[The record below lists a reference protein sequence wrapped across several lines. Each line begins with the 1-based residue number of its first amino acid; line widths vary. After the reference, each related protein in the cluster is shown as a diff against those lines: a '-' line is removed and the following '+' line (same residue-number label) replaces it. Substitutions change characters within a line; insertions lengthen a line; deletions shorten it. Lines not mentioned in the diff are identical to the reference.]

1 MVDQGRLRE
10 VSWLELFPWLRIV
23 SALRLAFS
31 PSLLV
36 LGAIGIVATIAG
48 WSVIGGL
55 PIYEQSEDAT
65 TRAIATN
72 IDDWPWESSLDDRG
86 GIPEDPEDIYLSPFL
101 DAWRILSGPFARI
114 FDPNLT
120 FRPFTLLLALALW
133 ALLVWSLFGAAI
145 TRIAAVALAR
155 GDRLGFRAGLA
166 HGIRRWPLYF
176 GSAAIP
182 LAGVFLIAIP
192 LLLLGLLMRLDF
204 FVFLGSLIWPLALL
218 AGFVTALLL
227 VGLFVGWPL
236 MWATISVE
244 ATDPFDALSRSYSY
258 AFHRPIRYLFYV
270 IVAAALALLGWLIVA
285 LFAHLIIELS
295 YWGISLGATAEQVQ
309 DIRAAGDFMTSTAER
324 DGDWNMFTMGASII
338 GFWHACVKTLA
349 IGFFFS
355 YLWTAATAIYYV
367 LRKDEDG
374 TEMSEV
380 TYEDGGDVRGLP
392 PLSADALGVPAVSD
406 VPPSTASTQLPPTEP
421 PPISPGP

>member
-10 VSWLELFPWLRIV
+10 ISWQELFPWLRIV
-23 SALRLAFS
+23 SALRLALS
-31 PSLLV
+31 PSLLA
-36 LGAIGIVATIAG
+36 LGAIGILATIAG
-48 WSVIGGL
+48 WSAIGRL
-55 PIYEQSEDAT
+55 YSESENDTAQ
-65 TRAIATN
+65 AIAA
-72 IDDWPWESSLDDRG
+72 DVGDWPWEEALPNLGLPDDV
-86 GIPEDPEDIYLSPFL
+86 EDIYVSPFL
-101 DAWRILSGPFARI
+101 GAWRTLSDPFARM
-114 FDPNLT
+114 FDADLT
-120 FRPFTLLLALALW
+120 FVPFTLLLLLAFW

-176 GSAAIP
+176 GAAAIP
-182 LAGVFLIAIP
+182 LVGVFVIAIP
-192 LLLLGLLMRLDF
+192 LLLLGLLMQLDF

-218 AGFVTALLL
+218 AGFVMALLL

-270 IVAAALALLGWLIVA
+270 IVAAVLALLGWLIVA

-295 YWGISLGATAEQVQ
+295 YWALSLGATADQVQ
-309 DIRAAGDFMTSTAER
+309 KIRTAGAFVTSTAER
-324 DGDWNMFTMGASII
+324 TGDWDMFTIGASII

-355 YLWTAATAIYYV
+355 YLWSAATAIYYV

-374 TEMSEV
+374 TETSEV
-380 TYEDGGDVRGLP
+380 TYEDAGDVRGLP

-406 VPPSTASTQLPPTEP
+406 MPPSTAATPLPPAEP
-421 PPISPGP
+421 PPTSPGP

>member
-10 VSWLELFPWLRIV
+10 ISWQELFPWLRIV

-31 PSLLV
+31 PSLLA
-36 LGAIGIVATIAG
+36 LGAIGILATIAG
-48 WSVIGGL
+48 WSAIGRL
-55 PIYEQSEDAT
+55 YSESEDAM
-65 TRAIATN
+65 TRSIAT
-72 IDDWPWESSLDDRG
+72 DVGDWPWERPLPELG
-86 GIPEDPEDIYLSPFL
+86 GIPEDVKDIYLSPFL
-101 DAWRILSGPFARI
+101 GAWQTLSGPFTRV
-114 FDPNLT
+114 FDPDLT
-120 FRPFTLLLALALW
+120 FVPFTLLVLLALW

-176 GSAAIP
+176 GAPAIP
-182 LAGVFLIAIP
+182 LLGVFLIAIP
-192 LLLLGLLMRLDF
+192 LLVLGLLMKLDF
-204 FVFLGSLIWPLALL
+204 FVFLGSLFWPLALL
-218 AGFVTALLL
+218 AGFVMALLL

-270 IVAAALALLGWLIVA
+270 IVAAVLALLGWLIVA

-295 YWGISLGATAEQVQ
+295 YWGLSLGATAKQVQ
-309 DIRAAGDFMTSTAER
+309 EIRAAGDFVTSTAEKT
-324 DGDWNMFTMGASII
+324 GDWDMFTLGASII

-355 YLWTAATAIYYV
+355 YLWSAATAIYYV

-380 TYEDGGDVRGLP
+380 TYEEAGDVRGLP
-392 PLSADALGVPAVSD
+392 PLSTDALGVPAVSEL
-406 VPPSTASTQLPPTEP
+406 PPSTASTPLPPVEP
-421 PPISPGP
+421 PPTSPGP